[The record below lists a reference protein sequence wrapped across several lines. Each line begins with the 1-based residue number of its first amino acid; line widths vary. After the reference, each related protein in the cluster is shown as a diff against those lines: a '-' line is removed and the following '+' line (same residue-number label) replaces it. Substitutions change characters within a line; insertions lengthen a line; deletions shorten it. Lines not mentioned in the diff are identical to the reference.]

1 MASLYE
7 QYMTSVSAMDQ
18 RREQERQLALQQ
30 QAQQLRERALAE
42 QIRAAGVSEAQD
54 AQRLGLMGQDVA
66 LRREQFDTEKEYQD
80 YLRSLSKDVT
90 VTTRDG
96 QQLTITA
103 TPGQI
108 ISGLL
113 PEKEDPYRA
122 YQFRMTRAPIETAS
136 VFNQLLGQADFT
148 PEPIQTEVTE
158 AFFPPSGGG
167 MPGII
172 GSAYRPR
179 PQDTIV
185 ETERVP
191 AQRFTEYGSSIS
203 SAIRS
208 LRPEQIEA
216 AYVNPASFYTSLGSA
231 LRPLPTGS
239 QYTTSR
245 KNVLGM
251 VDRALLDV
259 GLPAFSSLNMSG
271 LTQQQE
277 SE

>member
-54 AQRLGLMGQDVA
+54 AERLGLMGEDVA

-80 YLRSLSKDVT
+80 YLRSLSREAT
-90 VTTRDG
+90 ITTRGGQQVTT
-96 QQLTITA
+96 TF
-103 TPGQI
+103 TPGQL
-108 ISGLL
+108 ISLQ
-113 PEKEDPYRA
+113 PEEQDPYRA

-136 VFNQLLGQADFT
+136 VFNRLLGQADFT
-148 PEPIQTEVTE
+148 PDVTTYDQPWTPGGTRAPIFGTRQIVSEVIPE
-158 AFFPPSGGG
+158 
-167 MPGII
+167 
-172 GSAYRPR
+172 
-179 PQDTIV
+179 QK
-185 ETERVP
+185 
-191 AQRFTEYGSSIS
+191 FTNYGSSLS
-203 SAIRS
+203 SAIRR

-216 AYVNPASFYTSLGSA
+216 AYVNPASLYASLGSA
-231 LRPLPTGS
+231 LQAVPTEDKYS
-239 QYTTSR
+239 TQR
-245 KNVLGM
+245 QNVLGM

>member
-54 AQRLGLMGQDVA
+54 AERLGLMGEDVA

-80 YLRSLSKDVT
+80 YLRSLSREAT
-90 VTTRDG
+90 ITTRGGQQVTTTFTPAQLISLQPE
-96 QQLTITA
+96 QQ
-103 TPGQI
+103 
-108 ISGLL
+108 
-113 PEKEDPYRA
+113 DPYRA

-136 VFNQLLGQADFT
+136 TFNRLLGQADFT
-148 PEPIQTEVTE
+148 PDVTTYDQPWTPGGTRAPIFGTRQIVSEVIPE
-158 AFFPPSGGG
+158 
-167 MPGII
+167 
-172 GSAYRPR
+172 
-179 PQDTIV
+179 QK
-185 ETERVP
+185 
-191 AQRFTEYGSSIS
+191 FTDYGSSLS
-203 SAIRS
+203 SAIRR
-208 LRPEQIEA
+208 LKPEQIEA
-216 AYVNPASFYTSLGSA
+216 AYVNHASLYASLGSA
-231 LRPLPTGS
+231 LQAVPAEDKYSTQR
-239 QYTTSR
+239 Q
-245 KNVLGM
+245 NVLGM

>member
-54 AQRLGLMGQDVA
+54 AERLGLMGEDVA

-136 VFNQLLGQADFT
+136 VFNRLLGQADFT
-148 PEPIQTEVTE
+148 PDVTTYDQPWTPGGTRAPIFGTRQIVSEVIPE
-158 AFFPPSGGG
+158 
-167 MPGII
+167 
-172 GSAYRPR
+172 
-179 PQDTIV
+179 QK
-185 ETERVP
+185 
-191 AQRFTEYGSSIS
+191 FTDYGSSLS
-203 SAIRS
+203 SAIRR
-208 LRPEQIEA
+208 LKPEQIEA
-216 AYVNPASFYTSLGSA
+216 AYVNPASLYASLGSA
-231 LRPLPTGS
+231 LQAVPTEDKYS
-239 QYTTSR
+239 TQR
-245 KNVLGM
+245 QNVLGM

>member
-18 RREQERQLALQQ
+18 RREQERQFALQQ

-54 AQRLGLMGQDVA
+54 AERIGLMGQDVA

-80 YLRSLSKDVT
+80 YLRSLSREAT
-90 VTTRDG
+90 ITTRGGQQVTTTFTPAQLISLQPE
-96 QQLTITA
+96 QQ
-103 TPGQI
+103 
-108 ISGLL
+108 
-113 PEKEDPYRA
+113 DPYRA

-136 VFNQLLGQADFT
+136 TFNRLLGQADFT
-148 PEPIQTEVTE
+148 PDVTTYDQPWTPGGTRAPIFGSRQIVSEVIPE
-158 AFFPPSGGG
+158 
-167 MPGII
+167 
-172 GSAYRPR
+172 
-179 PQDTIV
+179 
-185 ETERVP
+185 E
-191 AQRFTEYGSSIS
+191 RFTNYGSSLS
-203 SAIRS
+203 SAIRG
-208 LRPEQIEA
+208 LRQEQIEA
-216 AYVNPASFYTSLGSA
+216 AYVNPASLYASLSSA
-231 LRPLPTGS
+231 LQAVPTES
-239 QYTTSR
+239 KYETQR
-245 KNVLGM
+245 QNVLGM

>member
-1 MASLYE
+1 
-7 QYMTSVSAMDQ
+7 MTSVSAMDQ

-54 AQRLGLMGQDVA
+54 AERLGLMGEDVA

-80 YLRSLSKDVT
+80 YLRSLSREAT
-90 VTTRDG
+90 ITTRGGQQVTTTFTPN
-96 QQLTITA
+96 QLI
-103 TPGQI
+103 Q
-108 ISGLL
+108 LQ
-113 PEKEDPYRA
+113 PEEQDPYRA

-136 VFNQLLGQADFT
+136 VFNRLLGQADFT
-148 PEPIQTEVTE
+148 PDVTTYDQPWTPGGTRAPIFGSRQVVSEVIPE
-158 AFFPPSGGG
+158 
-167 MPGII
+167 
-172 GSAYRPR
+172 
-179 PQDTIV
+179 
-185 ETERVP
+185 EK
-191 AQRFTEYGSSIS
+191 FTTYGSSLS
-203 SAIRS
+203 SAIRN

-216 AYVNPASFYTSLGSA
+216 AYVNPASLYASLGSA
-231 LRPLPTGS
+231 LQAVPAEDKYSTQR
-239 QYTTSR
+239 Q
-245 KNVLGM
+245 NVLGM

>member
-7 QYMTSVSAMDQ
+7 QYMNSVSAMDQ
-18 RREQERQLALQQ
+18 RREQERQFALQQ

-54 AQRLGLMGQDVA
+54 AERLGLMGQDVA

-113 PEKEDPYRA
+113 PEQEDPYRA

-136 VFNQLLGQADFT
+136 TFNRVLGQADFT
-148 PEPIQTEVTE
+148 PDLITVDQPVGYNRAGMSLGTRQVVTE
-158 AFFPPSGGG
+158 DIP
-167 MPGII
+167 
-172 GSAYRPR
+172 
-179 PQDTIV
+179 
-185 ETERVP
+185 EE
-191 AQRFTEYGSSIS
+191 RFTTYGSSLS
-203 SAIRS
+203 SAIRR
-208 LRPEQIEA
+208 LGPEQIEA
-216 AYVNPASFYTSLGSA
+216 AYVNPASLYASLGSA
-231 LRPLPTGS
+231 LSAVPTEDRYS
-239 QYTTSR
+239 TQR
-245 KNVLGM
+245 QNVLGM
-251 VDRALLDV
+251 VDKALLDV